1 MAAATGRGA
10 GAAARVGTGRTA
22 PRQEPARRRDFGVV
36 APRSRRHRRPGR
48 RTAMLALA
56 VAVLGPLLVAGSYAE
71 LTAGQVRLT
80 RLQQQLSVQ
89 QQRESALQLRVAQLE
104 DPSTIVA
111 EARHE
116 GMVPAGSVTDIP
128 EVPVGSSESAAIRL
142 PAPVASSAGVSSAG
156 ATPSSGGATPSSG
169 GATPSSGGA
178 AVSSGG
184 AAVSSGG
191 AAVSSGGAAGR
202 LAARHRGGGA
212 SSS

>member
-169 GATPSSGGA
+169 GA
-178 AVSSGG
+178 
-184 AAVSSGG
+184 
-191 AAVSSGGAAGR
+191 AVSSGGAAGR